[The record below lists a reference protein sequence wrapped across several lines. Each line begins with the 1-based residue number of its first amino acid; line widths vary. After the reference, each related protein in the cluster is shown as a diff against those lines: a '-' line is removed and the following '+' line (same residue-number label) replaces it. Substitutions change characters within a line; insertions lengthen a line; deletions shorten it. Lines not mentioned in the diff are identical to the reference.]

1 METLILVYFALV
13 VMCWTFNPF
22 IKKVIMKKGKMNTDE
37 YFVLNHL
44 VTTVILIFYFVF
56 LFKKRKCKTECLKS
70 LDRMDYLYILL
81 GALTS
86 ILGARLLLSIIQYND
101 VSFMVAHIQPLV
113 ISLTF
118 VIGYLFFSENIT
130 VNKVIGVSLVILGII
145 FLNKKSIKTK

>member
-1 METLILVYFALV
+1 METLVIVYFALV
-13 VMCWTFNPF
+13 IMCWTFNPF

-37 YFVLNHL
+37 YFVLNHFV
-44 VTTVILIFYFVF
+44 VTIILIFYFVF
-56 LFKKRKCKTECLKS
+56 LFKNRKCKTECLKS

-145 FLNKKSIKTK
+145 FLNRKSITKK

>member
-1 METLILVYFALV
+1 METLVIVYFALV

-44 VTTVILIFYFVF
+44 VTTVILIVYFVF

-81 GALTS
+81 
-86 ILGARLLLSIIQYND
+86 D
-101 VSFMVAHIQPLV
+101 
-113 ISLTF
+113 
-118 VIGYLFFSENIT
+118 
-130 VNKVIGVSLVILGII
+130 
-145 FLNKKSIKTK
+145 